1 MMFHAVRWC
10 SFCMQTAFN
19 QHQLNLVS
27 CCVYSA
33 ARVLGAAVPFRRIN
47 ETIALVFP
55 LQDTALFVQADVGNA
70 GALCDAL
77 KICGV
82 KIIMRS

>member
-1 MMFHAVRWC
+1 
-10 SFCMQTAFN
+10 MQVAFN

-47 ETIALVFP
+47 EAIAAVFP
-55 LQDTALFVQADVGNA
+55 LQDAALFAQADIGVT
-70 GALCDAL
+70 GAPCCCEDRLRSAAAMSADGRLCL
-77 KICGV
+77 GC
-82 KIIMRS
+82 M